1 MKKFA
6 MTLLALLAC
15 ATSGVQAQYSTYYKD
30 MPVEVRQ
37 VEPFAIADRSVNLA
51 ERGAT
56 GDGATLNT
64 DIIQKA
70 IDELSQ
76 AGGGHLVI
84 PQGVWLTGPIELKSG
99 VDLHLERNA
108 ILYFSPD
115 KALYIDSNPKASRVR
130 ACISA
135 NRCRNI
141 SITGLGTLD
150 GNGAQWRPVKR
161 SKVSDVEWKRFRK
174 MGGVERQN
182 GSLWYP
188 WELKSGYPDVAD
200 TPEKQEK
207 KRNDLFRINNLSLI
221 HI

>member
-84 PQGVWLTGPIELKSG
+84 PPGCMAHRTDRTQKRCG
-99 VDLHLERNA
+99 
-108 ILYFSPD
+108 SP
-115 KALYIDSNPKASRVR
+115 S
-130 ACISA
+130 
-135 NRCRNI
+135 
-141 SITGLGTLD
+141 
-150 GNGAQWRPVKR
+150 GAQRH
-161 SKVSDVEWKRFRK
+161 
-174 MGGVERQN
+174 
-182 GSLWYP
+182 
-188 WELKSGYPDVAD
+188 
-200 TPEKQEK
+200 T
-207 KRNDLFRINNLSLI
+207 LFLA
-221 HI
+221 

>member
-56 GDGATLNT
+56 GDGTTLNT

-115 KALYIDSNPKASRVR
+115 KALYVDSNPKAIARTR
-130 ACISA
+130 
-135 NRCRNI
+135 
-141 SITGLGTLD
+141 LH
-150 GNGAQWRPVKR
+150 Q
-161 SKVSDVEWKRFRK
+161 
-174 MGGVERQN
+174 RQP
-182 GSLWYP
+182 LP
-188 WELKSGYPDVAD
+188 QHQHHRTRHP
-200 TPEKQEK
+200 
-207 KRNDLFRINNLSLI
+207 
-221 HI
+221 

>member
-99 VDLHLERNA
+99 VDLHLERYELSHVLLQIGRIFFHDLLQGLA
-108 ILYFSPD
+108 LDEVGDDAPVVILGHSYAVDFW
-115 KALYIDSNPKASRVR
+115 NGQ
-130 ACISA
+130 
-135 NRCRNI
+135 
-141 SITGLGTLD
+141 TGLLD
-150 GNGAQWRPVKR
+150 
-161 SKVSDVEWKRFRK
+161 
-174 MGGVERQN
+174 
-182 GSLWYP
+182 
-188 WELKSGYPDVAD
+188 SG
-200 TPEKQEK
+200 
-207 KRNDLFRINNLSLI
+207 LGLLL
-221 HI
+221 